1 MSKPY
6 LISKTHFNQKD
17 NTGVNKY
24 QYNDISMYTFFTCI
38 ATDVNYF
45 NYIQCILSLYNKN
58 IHYPHTAQKNLVN
71 QVLLGKF

>member
-24 QYNDISMYTFFTCI
+24 NDTSMYTFLLV
-38 ATDVNYF
+38 TDVNYS
-45 NYIQCILSLYNKN
+45 NYIQCILALCNKN
-58 IHYPHTAQKNLVN
+58 IHYPHTVRKNLVK
-71 QVLLGKF
+71 QVVMGKF